1 MSQIARQ
8 RNLFAAE
15 DFTVIYDSFKQANF
29 QSYDYDTIRTAMVE
43 YIKNRYPENFNDW
56 IKSSEFV
63 ALVELMSFLG
73 HNLAFRAD
81 LAVREN
87 FLSTAERRE
96 SVLRIADFLGYNATR
111 PYPASGNLKIKTI
124 KTSQNI
130 YDVKGNS
137 LKNKTVSYFDET
149 DTTSYQNFLLILN
162 EVFSSTNKFGS
173 PNSNIFVDGIET
185 QLYKLNN
192 KTNSSSPTS
201 YSFRAKV
208 NGLQQTFEIHNIG
221 VSKSNTKLEEPA
233 PNPFNGFNIIYKND
247 RQGLLSKNTGFFVAF
262 KQGITSNYDTV
273 ISSPVPNMTID
284 IAAENVNNID
294 VWVQNIDENG
304 LVINDW
310 VKVDR
315 TFGVSALFNS
325 LDKNIK
331 KIYSVKTLE
340 NNNASVIFGDG
351 NFAEIPS
358 GIIRTWYRSSIN
370 QSYVLNPDDVGTIN
384 FSINYIASDNNE
396 YTVSFTL
403 ELEDLVT
410 NASSAETLTSI
421 KENAGRVFSTQDRM
435 ITSAD
440 YNVYPLAASSNIA
453 KIKSINRTY
462 SGHSRFLKL
471 NDPTTQYQNANV
483 FGDDGYLYYENSLG
497 KITIPVTNIYTN
509 NQIYDMYVR
518 NLIENVELVN
528 FYYNNTTPYTIN
540 YTNVDLEDSVFNAT
554 KFEWQQ
560 ITSGP
565 NSSSGYITR
574 IAEPNATSG
583 ITTVIRR
590 VGNLSDFDELKN
602 IKKGSIIEFI
612 DPSNSES
619 LWARIIDIFQDGLG
633 LDDIFGNPTGI
644 DTKGAGSIK
653 LSKLIPDGFVLKS
666 IYYSYNKKF
675 TESEKTEIVSELSNK
690 NTFGLRYDFN
700 TASWKIITSSN
711 LADLTTNS
719 ANSFSLTNA
728 GDFSGNNFDD
738 SWLIRFDYSA
748 QSWSVSFRKFRIVF
762 GSENT
767 LKFYN
772 QNYKQK
778 FNIQTGKPERDKIKV
793 LPVNTNPTNTNPI
806 GKSIDLFVYQYFS
819 EPNGYTDDHK
829 VIVTLSDIDNDGYP
843 DNPESIKSLIGE
855 NTINLDNFIEDGY
868 TYTAYSSTGSITA
881 KGRNSIKY
889 QFTRVADTS
898 QRIDPAISNIIDTFV
913 LTRTYDS
920 VYRNWIKVDRRLETM
935 PLPPTTDELSA
946 QFNDIESKKSIS
958 DTVIYR
964 SARYKSIFG
973 STSDI
978 GLQAKFRVVKSAG
991 TSLTDTEIKSRVIE
1005 NIQNFFDINNWD
1017 FGETF
1022 YFTEMAAY
1030 IHSKMAGIVGSIV
1043 IVPIQESSAFGNL
1056 FQVTPNSDE
1065 LFMPDVNL
1073 ENIEIVTSYT
1083 EDNLRIRK

>member
-111 PYPASGNLKIKTI
+111 PYPASGYLKIKSI
-124 KTSQNI
+124 KTNQNI
-130 YDVKGNS
+130 YDVKGTT
-137 LKNKTVSYFDET
+137 LKNKTISYYDET
-149 DTTSYQNFLLILN
+149 DPTSYQNFLLILN

-173 PNSNIFVDGIET
+173 PNSNVFVDGIET

-192 KTNSSSPTS
+192 KTSSSTPTS

-208 NGLQQTFEIHNIG
+208 NGLQQTFEIHNIA
-221 VSKSNTKLEEPA
+221 VSTNNKKLEEPA
-233 PNPFNGFNIIYKND
+233 PNPFNGFNVVYKND
-247 RQGLLSKNTGFFVAF
+247 RQGLLSKNTGFFVPF
-262 KQGITSNYDTV
+262 KQGVTTNYDS
-273 ISSPVPNMTID
+273 IINSPVPNMSID
-284 IAAENVNNID
+284 ITADNINNID
-294 VWVQNIDENG
+294 VWVQTIDENG
-304 LVINDW
+304 SVLNDW

-315 TFGVSALFNS
+315 TFGASALFNS

-331 KIYSVKTLE
+331 KIYSVKTLQ
-340 NNNASVIFGDG
+340 NNNVSVIFGDG
-351 NFAEIPS
+351 NFSEIPS

-384 FSINYIASDNNE
+384 FTLNYIASDNNE

-410 NASSAETLTSI
+410 NASSAESLTSI

-440 YNVYPLAASSNIA
+440 YNVYPLASSSNIA

-471 NDPTTQYQNANV
+471 NDPTSQYQNANV
-483 FGDDGYLYYENSLG
+483 FGDDGYVYYENSLG
-497 KITIPVTNIYTN
+497 KSTIPISNIYTN
-509 NQIYDMYVR
+509 SQLYDIYIR
-518 NLIENVELVN
+518 NLIENVELIN
-528 FYYNNTTPYTIN
+528 FYYNNTTPYTIT
-540 YTNVDLEDSVFNAT
+540 YSTNSSIFNAT

-560 ITSGP
+560 ITAGP

-574 IAEPNATSG
+574 IAEPNTTIGDTS
-583 ITTVIRR
+583 VIRR
-590 VGNLSDFDELKN
+590 VGNLSDFSELTN
-602 IKKGSIIEFI
+602 IKKGAIIEFI
-612 DPSNSES
+612 DPSNNES

-633 LDDIFGNPTGI
+633 LDDSFGNPTGI
-644 DTKGAGSIK
+644 DTKGYGSIK
-653 LSKLIPDGFVLKS
+653 LSKLVPDGFVVKS

-675 TESEKTEIVSELSNK
+675 TESEKTDIVTELSNK
-690 NTFGLRYDFN
+690 NTFGLRYDYN
-700 TASWKIITSSN
+700 SSSWKIITASN
-711 LADLTTNS
+711 LTDLRKDS
-719 ANSFSLTNA
+719 ANTFSLENT
-728 GDFSGNNFDD
+728 GDLSGNNLDD
-738 SWLIRFDYSA
+738 SWLLRFDYSA
-748 QSWSVSFRKFRIVF
+748 QNWSVSFRKFRIVF
-762 GSENT
+762 GSEDT

-778 FNIQTGKPERDKIKV
+778 FNIQTGKPERDKIKI
-793 LPVNTNPTNTNPI
+793 LPVNTKPTNSSPI

-843 DNPESIKSLIGE
+843 DNPESIKTLIGN
-855 NTINLDNFIEDGY
+855 NTIKLGSFIEDGY
-868 TYTAYSSTGSITA
+868 TYTAYSSTGNTTVS
-881 KGRNSIKY
+881 GRNNIKY

-898 QRIDPAISNIIDTFV
+898 QRIDPSISNIIDTFV
-913 LTRTYDS
+913 LTKNYDA
-920 VYRNWIKVDRRLETM
+920 VYRNWIKVDRRTETM
-935 PLPPTTDELSA
+935 PFPPTTDELSA
-946 QFNDIESKKSIS
+946 QFNEIESKKSIS

-964 SARYKSIFG
+964 SAKYKSIFG

-1043 IVPIQESSAFGNL
+1043 IVPIQDTSAFGNL

-1065 LFMPDVNL
+1065 LFIPDVNL
-1073 ENIEIVTSYT
+1073 DNIEIVTSYT

>member
-15 DFTVIYDSFKQANF
+15 DFTIIYDSFKQANF

-111 PYPASGNLKIKTI
+111 PYPASGYLKIKSI
-124 KTSQNI
+124 KTNQNI
-130 YDVKGNS
+130 YDVKGTS

-149 DTTSYQNFLLILN
+149 DPTSYQNFLLILN
-162 EVFSSTNKFGS
+162 EVFSSSNKFGS

-192 KTNSSSPTS
+192 KTNKSNPTAFP
-201 YSFRAKV
+201 FRAKV

-221 VSKSNTKLEEPA
+221 IANNNKKIEEPA
-233 PNPFNGFNIIYKND
+233 PNPYNGFNILYKND

-262 KQGITSNYDTV
+262 KQGITSSYDN
-273 ISSPVPNMTID
+273 IINSPVQNMSID
-284 IAAENVNNID
+284 INADNVNNID

-304 LVINDW
+304 VIIDDW

-331 KIYSVKTLE
+331 KIYSVKTLQ
-340 NNNASVIFGDG
+340 NNSVSVIFGDG
-351 NFAEIPS
+351 NFSEIPS
-358 GIIRTWYRSSIN
+358 GIIRTWYRSSLN
-370 QSYVLNPDDVGTIN
+370 QSYVLNPDDVGTIT
-384 FSINYIASDNNE
+384 FSLTYIASDNNE
-396 YTVSFTL
+396 YTVTFSL
-403 ELEDLVT
+403 ELEDLIT
-410 NASSAETLTSI
+410 NASSAESLTSI

-440 YNVYPLAASSNIA
+440 YNVYPLAASSNIT
-453 KIKSINRTY
+453 KIKSVNRTY
-462 SGHSRFLKL
+462 SGHSRFLKF
-471 NDPTTQYQNANV
+471 NDPTSQYQNVNI
-483 FGDDGYLYYENSLG
+483 FGDDGYVYYENSLE
-497 KITIPVTNIYTN
+497 KLTIPVTNIYTN
-509 NQIYDMYVR
+509 SQLYDIYIR
-518 NLIENVELVN
+518 KLIENVELIN
-528 FYYNNTTPYTIN
+528 FYYNAIPPYSIT
-540 YTNVDLEDSVFNAT
+540 YSSTDE
-554 KFEWQQ
+554 KYKWQQ
-560 ITSGP
+560 ITTGP
-565 NSSSGYITR
+565 NSSSGYITK
-574 IAEPNATSG
+574 IVE
-583 ITTVIRR
+583 TVNSEGDTVLSNTICRL
-590 VGNLSDFDELKN
+590 GNVSDFVDLKN
-602 IKKGSIIEFI
+602 IKKGSIIEFV
-612 DPSNSES
+612 DPDNNET
-619 LWARIIDIFQDGLG
+619 LCARVIDIFQDGLG
-633 LDDIFGNPTGI
+633 LDDLLGNPTGI
-644 DTKGAGSIK
+644 DTKGYGSVK
-653 LSKLIPDGFVLKS
+653 LSKLIPDEFVINR

-675 TESEKTEIVSELSNK
+675 TESEKIDIVSELSNK
-690 NTFGLRYDFN
+690 NTFGLRYDYSS
-700 TASWKIITSSN
+700 ASWKVITSSN
-711 LADLTTNS
+711 LANLVSTS
-719 ANSFSLTNA
+719 ANSFSLDNA
-728 GDFSGNNFDD
+728 GDLSGNNLDD
-738 SWLIRFDYSA
+738 SWLIRFDYSG
-748 QSWSVSFRKFRIVF
+748 QSWSTSFRKFRIIF
-762 GSENT
+762 GSEDT

-778 FNIQTGKPERDKIKV
+778 FNIQTGKPERDKIKI
-793 LPVNTNPTNTNPI
+793 LAVNTNPNDQTAI
-806 GKSIDLFVYQYFS
+806 GKSINLFLYNYFS

-829 VIVTLSDIDNDGYP
+829 VVVTLSDLDNDGYP
-843 DNPESIKSLIGE
+843 DNPESLLTLLGNNK
-855 NTINLDNFIEDGY
+855 INLGNFVEDGY
-868 TYTAYSSTGSITA
+868 TYTAYSPTGDITVN
-881 KGRNSIKY
+881 GRNNIKY
-889 QFTRVADTS
+889 QFTRVADSS
-898 QRIDPAISNIIDTFV
+898 QRIDPSVSNIIDTFV
-913 LTRTYDS
+913 LTKNYDT
-920 VYRNWIKVDRRLETM
+920 VYRNWIKIDRKPENM
-935 PLPPTTDELSA
+935 PYPPTTEELSS
-946 QFNDIESKKSIS
+946 QFNNIESKKSIS

-964 SARYKSIFG
+964 SAKYKSIFG

-1043 IVPIQESSAFGNL
+1043 IVPTQESSAFGNL

-1065 LFMPDVNL
+1065 LFIPDVNL
-1073 ENIEIVTSYT
+1073 DSIEIVSSYT

>member
-29 QSYDYDTIRTAMVE
+29 QSYDYDTIRTAMVD

-111 PYPASGNLKIKTI
+111 PYPASGYLKIKSI
-124 KTSQNI
+124 KTNQNV
-130 YDVKGNS
+130 YDIKGAS
-137 LKNKTVSYFDET
+137 LKNKTVSYYDDT
-149 DTTSYQNFLLILN
+149 DPTSYQNFLLVLN

-173 PNSNIFVDGIET
+173 PNTSSFIDGIEN
-185 QLYKLNN
+185 QLYRLNN
-192 KTNSSSPTS
+192 KATIANPTV
-201 YSFRAKV
+201 YPFRARV
-208 NGLQQTFEIHNIG
+208 NGLQQTFEIHNI
-221 VSKSNTKLEEPA
+221 SISSSNKIEEPS
-233 PNPFNGFNIIYKND
+233 PNPYSGFNILYKND
-247 RQGLLSKNTGFFVAF
+247 RQGLLSKNTGFFVGF
-262 KQGITSNYDTV
+262 KQGITSSYDY
-273 ISSPVPNMTID
+273 IINSPIPNMSID
-284 IAAENVNNID
+284 INVDNINNID
-294 VWVQNIDENG
+294 VWVQNVDENNNV
-304 LVINDW
+304 LNEW

-315 TFGVSALFNS
+315 AFGASALFNS

-331 KIYSVKTLE
+331 KIFSVKTLQ
-340 NNNASVIFGDG
+340 NNNVSVIFGDG
-351 NFAEIPS
+351 NFSEMPS

-384 FSINYIASDNNE
+384 FTLTYIASDNNE
-396 YTVSFTL
+396 YNVTFTV

-410 NASSAETLTSI
+410 NASSAESLTSI

-471 NDPTTQYQNANV
+471 NDPTSQYQNANV

-497 KITIPVTNIYTN
+497 KLTIPVSNTYTN
-509 NQIYDMYVR
+509 SQLYDMYVR
-518 NLIENVELVN
+518 NLIENVELIN
-528 FYYNNTTPYTIN
+528 FYYNSVTPYVIQYN
-540 YTNVDLEDSVFNAT
+540 KPAIFNAT

-560 ITSGP
+560 ITAGP

-574 IAEPNATSG
+574 IAEPNATNG
-583 ITTVIRR
+583 TETIIRR
-590 VGNLSDFDELKN
+590 VGNLSDFEQLIN
-602 IKKGSIIEFI
+602 IKKGAIVEFI
-612 DPSNSES
+612 DPANNGES
-619 LWARIIDIFQDGLG
+619 LWARVIDIFQDGLG
-633 LDDIFGNPTGI
+633 LDDSFGNPTGI
-644 DTKGAGSIK
+644 DTKGYGSIK
-653 LSKLIPDGFVLKS
+653 LSKLIPDGFVVKS
-666 IYYSYNKKF
+666 IYYSYSKKF
-675 TESEKTEIVSELSNK
+675 TESEKIDIVSEISNK
-690 NTFGLRYDFN
+690 NTFGLRYDYN
-700 TASWKIITSSN
+700 TSSWKTISASN
-711 LADLTTNS
+711 LAELRKSS
-719 ANSFSLTNA
+719 ANSFSMENS
-728 GDFSGNNFDD
+728 GDLSGNNLDD
-738 SWLIRFDYSA
+738 SWLIRFDYTA
-748 QSWSVSFRKFRIVF
+748 QNWSVSYRKFRIIF
-762 GSENT
+762 GSEDT

-778 FNIQTGKPERDKIKV
+778 FNIQTGKPERDKIRV
-793 LPVNTNPTNTNPI
+793 LPVNTMPNNSNSF
-806 GKSIDLFVYQYFS
+806 GRSVDLFIYQYFA

-843 DNPESIKSLIGE
+843 DNPASIKSFIGS
-855 NTINLDNFIEDGY
+855 NTITLDNFIEDGY
-868 TYTAYSSTGSITA
+868 TYTAYSSTGNISVN
-881 KGRNSIKY
+881 GRNNIKY
-889 QFTRVADTS
+889 QFTRVADSS
-898 QRIDPAISNIIDTFV
+898 QRIDPSISNIIDTFV
-913 LTRTYDS
+913 LTKNYDTI
-920 VYRNWIKVDRRLETM
+920 YRNWMNTDRRRETM
-935 PLPPTTDELSA
+935 PLPPTTDELSS
-946 QFNDIESKKSIS
+946 QFNNIESKKSIS

-978 GLQAKFRVVKSAG
+978 GLQAKFRVVKSSG
-991 TSLTDTEIKSRVIE
+991 TTLTDTEIKSRVIQ

-1022 YFTEMAAY
+1022 YYTEMAAY
-1030 IHSKMAGIVGSIV
+1030 IHNKMAGIIGSIV
-1043 IVPIQESSAFGNL
+1043 IVPVQESSAFGNL

-1065 LFMPDVNL
+1065 LFIPDVTL
-1073 ENIEIVTSYT
+1073 ESIEIVTSYT